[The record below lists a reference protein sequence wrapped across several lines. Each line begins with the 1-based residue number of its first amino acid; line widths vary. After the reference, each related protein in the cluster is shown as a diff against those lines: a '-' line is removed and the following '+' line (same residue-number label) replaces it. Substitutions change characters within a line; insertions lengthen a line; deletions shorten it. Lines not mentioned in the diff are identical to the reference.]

1 MTDKQLYIFGPYRLD
16 SAEKVLERDGKT
28 VPLPPKD
35 LEILV
40 VLVQRA
46 GHIVSKEELLEK
58 VWPGVFIEEGNLSR
72 YIFNL
77 RQAFRDGIDGQKYIE
92 TVPRRGYRFTA
103 AAVEAGGSSPALR
116 ETPEERYIS
125 TVPGKGYGFGV
136 PVSNGGSS
144 SAHRLPRQEIRYC
157 KTDDGVTI
165 AYSTVGKGYPLV
177 KAANWLNHLEYEW
190 ESPLWQHW
198 IREFSRHHR
207 LIRYDERG
215 NGLSAWNVEDLS
227 FAAWLRDL
235 EAVVHA
241 AAPEKFALMGISQG
255 GAVAID
261 YAVRHPERV
270 SHLVLCNAF
279 AQGYELYGT
288 PKGIDAR
295 RAMGTLMRL
304 GWGKNNPSFSSLFT
318 NAYIPENASSEH
330 QQWFNDLQRISAS
343 PENASLIMRLCDTLD
358 VRAML
363 PELKIPTLV
372 LHSDRDHVI
381 PSRAGRLLA
390 AEIPNARFVPLNTGN
405 HILLDEPAWHIFLE
419 EVGNFLG
426 W

>member
-1 MTDKQLYIFGPYRLD
+1 MKQLYKFDAYRLD
-16 SAEKVLERDGKT
+16 PVERVLWRQGQP

-35 LEILV
+35 LEMLI
-40 VLVQRA
+40 VLVERA
-46 GHIVSKEELLEK
+46 GHIVEKDELLEK

-72 YIFNL
+72 RIFNL
-77 RQAFRDGIDGQKYIE
+77 RQALGDGSDDRKYIE

-103 AAVEAGGSSPALR
+103 AVEHAGELSPAFR
-116 ETPEERYIS
+116 ESPEEGYSI
-125 TVPGKGYGFGV
+125 TVPGNGHSFGE
-136 PVSNGGSS
+136 PFSNGASS
-144 SAHRLPRQEIRYC
+144 SAQRLPRQEIRYC

-198 IREFSRHHR
+198 IAELSRHHQ

-215 NGLSAWNVEDLS
+215 NGLSAWNVTDLS

-279 AQGYELYGT
+279 AQGYERYGT
-288 PKGIDAR
+288 PKGMEAR
-295 RAMGTLMRL
+295 RALGTLMRL
-304 GWGKNNPSFSSLFT
+304 GWGKNNPGFSSLFT
-318 NAYIPENASSEH
+318 NAYIPENATSKH
-330 QQWFNDLQRISAS
+330 QQWFNDLQRISTS

-358 VRAML
+358 VRALL
-363 PELKIPTLV
+363 PRVKVPTLV

-381 PSRAGRLLA
+381 PSRAGKLLA

-405 HILLDEPAWHIFLE
+405 HILLDEPAWHVFLE